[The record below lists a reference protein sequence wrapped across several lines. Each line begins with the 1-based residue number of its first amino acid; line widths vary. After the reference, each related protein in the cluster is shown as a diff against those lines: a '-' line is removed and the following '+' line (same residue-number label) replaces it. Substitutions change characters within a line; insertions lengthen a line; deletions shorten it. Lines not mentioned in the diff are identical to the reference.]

1 MPKEKERNLDELR
14 KQLRQLQDQ
23 MDTIREK
30 LDNKHQDSR
39 HSGPPPPAPPPPPPL
54 DEHRSRRHVSKEE
67 RRRAKEARREA
78 REIRHE
84 VRRKAVEASKE
95 AREVGREMS
104 RLGKELGV
112 MGKEMGSY
120 IKAVIGD
127 VMRGVDQTLR
137 ASVFVGPHGRT
148 IRIEDNDL
156 PDGTSLEEGSL
167 EGKPV
172 RAVPPE
178 EAQQLL
184 SPLASAERI
193 KILYL
198 LSEGAMYHQD
208 LMRESG
214 LAPGTLPHHLKQLE
228 EAGYVTQERVRGR
241 YLITIPG
248 RMALKLVEYLY
259 FQMNTGFEFERDEEE
274 E

>member
-1 MPKEKERNLDELR
+1 M
-14 KQLRQLQDQ
+14 
-23 MDTIREK
+23 
-30 LDNKHQDSR
+30 
-39 HSGPPPPAPPPPPPL
+39 A
-54 DEHRSRRHVSKEE
+54 
-67 RRRAKEARREA
+67 
-78 REIRHE
+78 
-84 VRRKAVEASKE
+84 
-95 AREVGREMS
+95 

-112 MGKEMGSY
+112 MGKEMGQY

-127 VMRGVDQTLR
+127 VMRGVDKTLR

-148 IRIEDNDL
+148 IRIDDTDL
-156 PDGTSLEEGSL
+156 VGDTDVGAGDSER
-167 EGKPV
+167 PV
-172 RAVPPE
+172 RPVPPE
-178 EAQQLL
+178 DAQQLL

-193 KILYL
+193 KLLYL

-208 LMRESG
+208 LMRDSG

-259 FQMNTGFEFERDEEE
+259 FQMHTGFEVEGDKEEE
-274 E
+274 

>member
-1 MPKEKERNLDELR
+1 M
-14 KQLRQLQDQ
+14 
-23 MDTIREK
+23 
-30 LDNKHQDSR
+30 
-39 HSGPPPPAPPPPPPL
+39 A
-54 DEHRSRRHVSKEE
+54 
-67 RRRAKEARREA
+67 
-78 REIRHE
+78 
-84 VRRKAVEASKE
+84 
-95 AREVGREMS
+95 

-112 MGKEMGSY
+112 MGKEMGRY
-120 IKAVIGD
+120 IKTVIGD

-148 IRIEDNDL
+148 IRIEDTDL
-156 PDGTSLEEGSL
+156 PDGTDLEAGDPEAR
-167 EGKPV
+167 PI
-172 RAVPPE
+172 RPVPPE

-184 SPLASAERI
+184 SPLASAERV

-198 LSEGAMYHQD
+198 LSDGAMYHQD

-259 FQMNTGFEFERDEEE
+259 FQMHTGFEVEGEEE